1 VSITN
6 AVEQNQNEESV
17 SSSSSPYAYAWV
29 LGGVNEF
36 NSAYKGFISDI
47 LISARLLQK
56 AGSIADFWLYV
67 RLSPNSKL
75 ETMPEEDLRLL
86 DALGIKVKHLQK
98 LDFESF
104 SNTMYDKFHV
114 LNMTGYKRVI
124 FLDADTIPL
133 PNLDYYFHLSD
144 TDYKELPTLLKP
156 FFIHA
161 SRKEPTNGGMF
172 MVEPSTWI
180 YENI

>member
-1 VSITN
+1 
-6 AVEQNQNEESV
+6 
-17 SSSSSPYAYAWV
+17 
-29 LGGVNEF
+29 
-36 NSAYKGFISDI
+36 
-47 LISARLLQK
+47 
-56 AGSIADFWLYV
+56 
-67 RLSPNSKL
+67 
-75 ETMPEEDLRLL
+75 MPEEDLRLL